1 MKKIMMG
8 LLLGSSLILG
18 GCSTLSQPLTFNQL
32 GQFTSIPLNNN
43 IFRIGFQT
51 NANISY
57 GSAEEIALLKAAQTT
72 VQNGFQ
78 YFKVM
83 NDPSN
88 TVQQPARQAVVY
100 PTPMYY
106 PPNFYHRYPG
116 YWSDPF
122 YNMPQVINVE
132 PAQVAYTIECF
143 KDEKSAPQ
151 DAFDAS
157 LILKSLGPKYGV
169 SATGEVLLPPE
180 KSSTK
185 K

>member
-1 MKKIMMG
+1 MKKIILG
-8 LLLGSSLILG
+8 LLIGTGLIIS
-18 GCSTLSQPLTFNQL
+18 GCTTLSKPLTFNQL
-32 GQFTSIPLNNN
+32 GQFTSLPLNSN

-78 YFKVM
+78 FFKVM
-83 NDPSN
+83 SDPSN

-100 PTPMYY
+100 PAPVYY
-106 PPNFYHRYPG
+106 PPNYYHRYPG

-143 KDEKSAPQ
+143 KNQKTAPN
-151 DAFDAS
+151 DAFDAA
-157 LILKSLGPKYGV
+157 LILKSLGPKYGL
-169 SATGEVLLPPE
+169 SPTGEVLQPSTQTP
-180 KSSTK
+180 TK

>member
-1 MKKIMMG
+1 MKKKIIG
-8 LLLGSSLILG
+8 LLIGSGLILG
-18 GCSTLSQPLTFNQL
+18 GCTTISQPLTYNQL

-43 IFRIGFQT
+43 IYRIGFQT
-51 NANISY
+51 NMNMTY

-88 TVQQPARQAVVY
+88 TVQQPARQAVIY
-100 PTPMYY
+100 PAPVYY

-122 YNMPQVINVE
+122 YNMPQVVNVE

-143 KDEKSAPQ
+143 KDEKSAPK

-157 LILKSLGPKYGV
+157 LILKSLGSKYGL
-169 SATGEVLLPPE
+169 SPTGEVLPPPVNE
-180 KSSTK
+180 PSK